1 MLLFLGIALIFAA
14 LLLGAFAFAPQQR
27 DLSGRIRVL
36 QNPGNAT
43 KQGLRDAD
51 EMNKSFVVRVVLPF
65 AEKIAKYVPTPD
77 ASIAAAQKEIVGAG
91 LAGKV
96 APTQIIA
103 LQYML
108 MIGLPMIVILVSLG
122 TNGMMKWGG
131 VGLCAML
138 GYRLPIGIVAG
149 RANKRRH
156 EIQKALPFTLDLIS
170 ISVEAGVAMDGALRI
185 VAEKTSGP
193 LTDEIVLTLR
203 EIQLGKGR
211 EEALTDLAN
220 RTNVDDLKSFITAIN
235 YIGRLGGSLVD
246 VIRIQAEAM
255 RIKRKQRAEEKAM
268 KTPVKIMIPLV
279 LFIFPSMFIV
289 ILGPAGIQL
298 YVKISNTAELGGGG
312 KSKTTGENIPKSR
325 TDAATTQ

>member
-1 MLLFLGIALIFAA
+1 MLYLGILLLFAA
-14 LLLGAFAFAPQQR
+14 LLLGAYALVPQQR

-36 QNPGNAT
+36 QNPGANT

-51 EMNKSFVVRVVLPF
+51 EMNKSFVVRVLLPLADRF
-65 AEKIAKYVPTPD
+65 GKFVPTPQGSID
-77 ASIAAAQKEIVGAG
+77 AARKEIQGAG
-91 LAGKV
+91 LTGKV
-96 APTQIIA
+96 SPTQIIS

-108 MIGLPMIVILVSLG
+108 LIALPIVGVLLTLG
-122 TNGMMKWGG
+122 SDNTLQKVAAPLIMA
-131 VGLCAML
+131 VL
-138 GYRLPIGIVAG
+138 GYRLPIGIIAG
-149 RANKRRH
+149 RASKRRH
-156 EIQKALPFTLDLIS
+156 EIQKGLPFTLDLIS

-185 VAEKTSGP
+185 VADKTTGP

-220 RTNVDDLKSFITAIN
+220 RTGVDDLKSFITAIN

-255 RIKRKQRAEEKAM
+255 RIKRRQRAEEKAM

-289 ILGPAGIQL
+289 ILGPAGLQL
-298 YVKISNTAELGGGG
+298 YVKMSTSEELKQKGGA
-312 KSKTTGENIPKSR
+312 N
-325 TDAATTQ
+325 AAPGAPGAPPS